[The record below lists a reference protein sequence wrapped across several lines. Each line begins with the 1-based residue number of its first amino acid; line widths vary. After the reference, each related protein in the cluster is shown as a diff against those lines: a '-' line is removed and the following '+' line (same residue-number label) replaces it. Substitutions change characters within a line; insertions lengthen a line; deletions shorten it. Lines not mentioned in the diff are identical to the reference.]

1 MRIPGTTIVP
11 SGTYLQVMATLWL
24 PAVLL
29 LPWLIPRWREALRA
43 RDARVLLP
51 LGFALLYVVFFTSS
65 RGKRDVY
72 ILSALPMLALASGYL
87 LPELLRR
94 RGVQRLLLGFVA
106 LVAAACAAGY
116 GWLTFIDVQRGAGL
130 LADGGVASFAPLA
143 VVGAV
148 AILAM
153 LVFRLRGVPISRCCR
168 PSSQCGSWRACG

>member
-1 MRIPGTTIVP
+1 MAWQRPMVMWVVPGLACALVIAAWLLPVWLRAQHDAGIRDYFHELVFVQTFGRYADPWHHYRPVWY
-11 SGTYLQVMATLWL
+11 YLQVMATIWL

-94 RGVQRLLLGFVA
+94 RGVQCLLLGFVA
-106 LVAAACAAGY
+106 LVATACATGSGMAG
-116 GWLTFIDVQRGAGL
+116 
-130 LADGGVASFAPLA
+130 
-143 VVGAV
+143 
-148 AILAM
+148 
-153 LVFRLRGVPISRCCR
+153 
-168 PSSQCGSWRACG
+168 